1 MLEIDGITKSYDG
14 FRLGPVDLQV
24 GREVVAVLGPS
35 GCGKT
40 TLLSVVAGIVAPD
53 GGGLRLHGERIDPLS
68 LEARGTACVFQ
79 DSAVFPHLTARS
91 NIAYAA
97 ADTDV
102 EALAETFEITD
113 VLDQRAGTLSGGER
127 RRVEVARALAARPR
141 VLLLD
146 EPTSGLDA
154 PIRRRLRSQLRE
166 VLQTLDIP
174 VLYVTHDQDEAAVV
188 ADRIAVMDDGELLQ
202 VASPA
207 DVFHRPARPFIAA
220 FTGNPNVFPARVT
233 RPGPVTAVDWNGR
246 PVRVNSNGFAT
257 DDAVWLCIRP
267 EEIGLDPSGGT
278 APSTHDSH
286 ASADEPSPNVF
297 EATVAAR
304 SYEGGLHV
312 LTLQMDGVGEATLEA
327 RALHSFA
334 RQVDLETGAPVRVR
348 LPAEALHLIPRDAD
362 ARA

>member
-1 MLEIDGITKSYDG
+1 MLEIDEITKSYDG
-14 FRLGPVDLQV
+14 FRLGPLDLRV

-53 GGGLRLHGERIDPLS
+53 GGRLRLHGERIDRLS
-68 LEARGTACVFQ
+68 LEERGTACVFQ
-79 DSAVFPHLTARS
+79 DSAVFPHLTARA

-97 ADTDV
+97 DDTDV
-102 EALAETFEITD
+102 EALADTFEITGL
-113 VLDQRAGTLSGGER
+113 LDQRAGTLSGGER

-188 ADRIAVMDDGELLQ
+188 ADRIAVMDDGQLLQ
-202 VASPA
+202 VASPT

-233 RPGPVTAVDWNGR
+233 RPGPVSAVDWNGR
-246 PVRVNSNGFAT
+246 SVRVASNGFAAE
-257 DDAVWLCIRP
+257 DEVWLCIRP
-267 EEIGLDPSGGT
+267 EEIGLDLSGDS
-278 APSTHDSH
+278 APDTH
-286 ASADEPSPNVF
+286 ASAGEPPSNVF
-297 EATVAAR
+297 EATVTAR

-312 LTLQMDGVGEATLEA
+312 LTLQMDEGGETTLEA

-334 RQVDLETGAPVRVR
+334 RQFDLETGTPVRVR
-348 LPAEALHLIPRDAD
+348 LPAEALHLMPRTAETTV
-362 ARA
+362 